1 MKATARRARLAFV
14 VLGTVVVLAGTALP
28 AEAAVGSG
36 GGTGI
41 ANYNGEGLG
50 TNPPCGKFED
60 NLPTPNKKALS
71 YTGSWQGTFD
81 ALDGTRRVSYVGG
94 LKVTLQNVTPRFF
107 ENPLG
112 SFGSTDST
120 CSGVPGQPIRVNV
133 TINKSGAN
141 NGNVQCASLT
151 GDYRRVLTE
160 TVTEVSGNCAVTDAL
175 TGGPPVDSP
184 TTVRIVG
191 TLNTCTP
198 SGNPTPSSCKS
209 VDTYVST

>member
-36 GGTGI
+36 GGTGT
-41 ANYNGEGLG
+41 AVYNGKGI
-50 TNPPCGKFED
+50 NKDPACGRFED
-60 NLPTPNKKALS
+60 NAPTLNKKALS

-81 ALDGTRRVSYVGG
+81 ALQGTRRASYVGG
-94 LKVTLQNVTPRFF
+94 LSVTLQNETTRFF

-112 SFGSTDST
+112 SFGSNST
-120 CSGVPGQPIRVNV
+120 CSGVPGQTIAVKVNI
-133 TINKSGAN
+133 TKSAG
-141 NGNVQCASLT
+141 NGNVQCLGLT
-151 GDYRRVLTE
+151 GTYRRVLTE
-160 TVTEVSGNCAVTDAL
+160 TVTEVSGICTVTDL
-175 TGGPPVDSP
+175 TGGLPVDSP

-191 TLNTCTP
+191 TLTTCTRVP
-198 SGNPTPSSCKS
+198 SEPTPSSCTS